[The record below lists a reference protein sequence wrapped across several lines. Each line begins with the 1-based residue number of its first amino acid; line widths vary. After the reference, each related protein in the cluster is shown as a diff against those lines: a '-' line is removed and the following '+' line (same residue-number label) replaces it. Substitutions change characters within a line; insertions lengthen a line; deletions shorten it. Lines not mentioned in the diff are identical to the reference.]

1 YSAGAAITALENG
14 RVAILA
20 GGTGNPYFTTD
31 TTAALRALEIN
42 ASTLVKATNVDGI
55 YNSDPAKDPAASRYQ
70 EIDYDTA
77 IVKDLKVMDGTAF
90 ALCRSNNMPIRVV
103 NLNTR
108 GNLQRVV
115 EGDAVGTLVIKGGEQ
130 DA

>member
-1 YSAGAAITALENG
+1 
-14 RVAILA
+14 
-20 GGTGNPYFTTD
+20 
-31 TTAALRALEIN
+31 
-42 ASTLVKATNVDGI
+42 
-55 YNSDPAKDPAASRYQ
+55 
-70 EIDYDTA
+70 
-77 IVKDLKVMDGTAF
+77 MDGTSF

>member
-1 YSAGAAITALENG
+1 M
-14 RVAILA
+14 AILA

-115 EGDAVGTLVIKGGEQ
+115 EGDAVGTLVIKGGEH